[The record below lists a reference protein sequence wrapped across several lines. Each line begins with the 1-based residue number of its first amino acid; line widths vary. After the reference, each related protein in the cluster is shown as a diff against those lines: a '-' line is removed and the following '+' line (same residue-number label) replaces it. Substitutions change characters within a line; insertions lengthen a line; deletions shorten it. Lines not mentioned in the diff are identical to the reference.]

1 MYIDEGLFYYRNL
14 KLIKKTGIP
23 MVHAFDFT
31 KFLKEKPT
39 VNLNISCLLFFT
51 NWNSYTNLNYYVT
64 KKDLFSCHSKHEEIS
79 FALYNHFHLKK

>member
-1 MYIDEGLFYYRNL
+1 ML
-14 KLIKKTGIP
+14 
-23 MVHAFDFT
+23 HAFDFT

-39 VNLNISCLLFFT
+39 VNLNISCLLFLT

-79 FALYNHFHLKK
+79 FALYNHFHLKKVIKNIFFST